1 MSAADEEIELD
12 EKPVELVL
20 FKTEN
25 KLEEIL
31 LNAELKM
38 QKAKNELIKNFEKD
52 MEDVMKLASIED
64 DLESFK
70 DEMDEVSTLLSEK
83 IDVEKEIL
91 ALNSKD

>member
-38 QKAKNELIKNFEKD
+38 KKTKNELIKNFEKD